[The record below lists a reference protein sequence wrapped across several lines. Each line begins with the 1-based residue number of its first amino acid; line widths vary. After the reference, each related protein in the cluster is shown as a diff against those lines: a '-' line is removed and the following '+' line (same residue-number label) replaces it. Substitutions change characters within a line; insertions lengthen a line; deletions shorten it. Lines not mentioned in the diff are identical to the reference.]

1 VALLAVAASACSSDA
16 DLPSTRV
23 FKAPPWQGAERYTY
37 DLRDQ
42 GDKLN
47 GTCELKTTPEKAPG
61 QTFLE
66 HLCGTPDGDRDD
78 RNVTVDSQTLTPTG
92 GSRTIFDAGKNKTTT
107 FTSVYT
113 PPSVTFKADEAGKVH
128 NTERDLPKATKDSP
142 DPGYYDDESLFWVIR
157 GVPLEKGWEGAYDD
171 VNASNGRIF
180 SATIRVEA
188 TESVEVPAGK
198 FTAWKI
204 RLDTNSV
211 TQYFWVDAAAPHAVV
226 QAAIES
232 ITYKLTPAS

>member
-1 VALLAVAASACSSDA
+1 
-16 DLPSTRV
+16 
-23 FKAPPWQGAERYTY
+23 
-37 DLRDQ
+37 
-42 GDKLN
+42 
-47 GTCELKTTPEKAPG
+47 
-61 QTFLE
+61 
-66 HLCGTPDGDRDD
+66 
-78 RNVTVDSQTLTPTG
+78 
-92 GSRTIFDAGKNKTTT
+92 
-107 FTSVYT
+107 
-113 PPSVTFKADEAGKVH
+113 
-128 NTERDLPKATKDSP
+128 
-142 DPGYYDDESLFWVIR
+142 
-157 GVPLEKGWEGAYDD
+157 VPLEKGWEGAYDD